1 MNFID
6 YIIKKTDRYNNYGFS
21 GLTEKERE
29 MLLTL
34 QVLNYR
40 ARYVKEFSDKYPD
53 RPLDIDTELEEYFFD
68 RIIKNTNKD
77 KIDYLN
83 VKCENCGKTFH
94 DKFGLVFIHGHAHRL
109 CESCRKIKDKGE

>member
-6 YIIKKTDRYNNYGFS
+6 YIIKKTDKYNDYGFS
-21 GLTEKERE
+21 GLTDKERQ

-40 ARYVKEFSDKYPD
+40 ARYVKELCDKDPN

-68 RIIKNTNKD
+68 RIIKDPNENKGGD
-77 KIDYLN
+77 
-83 VKCENCGKTFH
+83 
-94 DKFGLVFIHGHAHRL
+94 
-109 CESCRKIKDKGE
+109 